1 MTPRGTSGIQGSHDD
16 AGGLAV
22 PEPRAWPTP
31 APHVHS
37 ELVGHCLPHF
47 PLWTWAMGAPGGGPS
62 LACGDV
68 VFALI
73 GLRPLN
79 MTPWTLGLH
88 QLRQPSQ
95 RVLKQS
101 LSGRDGTPNNGPIH
115 DQAQPVPTAVPS
127 QGLQRDTAGDG
138 RARDRQR

>member
-1 MTPRGTSGIQGSHDD
+1 MTPRGTSGVQWSHDD

-31 APHVHS
+31 APCIHS
-37 ELVGHCLPHF
+37 DLIGHCLPHVL
-47 PLWTWAMGAPGGGPS
+47 LWTWAMGAPGGGPG
-62 LACGDV
+62 LAFGDV

-79 MTPWTLGLH
+79 MTPLTPMVH
-88 QLRQPSQ
+88 RLRRPSQ

-101 LSGRDGTPNNGPIH
+101 LSGGDGTSNNGPIH
-115 DQAQPVPTAVPS
+115 DQAQPVPTAVLS
-127 QGLQRDTAGDG
+127 RGLQRNTAGDG
-138 RARDRQR
+138 RASDRQR